1 MLLVD
6 RELVERVRGAQ
17 AGTELLGV
25 VQSAVELEHATIPP
39 YLTAYY
45 TLRPGRNDEIAT
57 AVVFLLTDASQYVVG
72 QTLNVDGGTILS

>member
-45 TLRPGRNDEIAT
+45 TLRPGRNDESGCDGYGGGL
-57 AVVFLLTDASQYVVG
+57 VVSDLLSGCLGCHSSRPA
-72 QTLNVDGGTILS
+72 